1 MSIENTGERPR
12 RKDRWD
18 TGRFSSQSMKQQNT
32 LEKLHSEPILTA
44 IDTPISIS
52 LAEHLTPEERE
63 QILETVETLKA
74 ITNANPDD
82 YQSLEI
88 LKDAY
93 WRLEDQA
100 EGLTTTR
107 KLADAYLRLGQYSS
121 ALLEY
126 EGILLQEPGCAEVQ
140 TLLEEL
146 ETKLNRGKT
155 GSSKTAIAL
164 DFGLAEMPEPELA
177 PDDLSSTEPALIATP
192 DTRMPLTATR
202 RPSLRSSTQDVN
214 EPLARFLVQH
224 RLATQEI
231 VDQALE
237 LVRSTNAAIP
247 ADATPHTIAAGLLDE
262 VIKAGVAPEPL
273 LAAILDRT
281 KFAYAPLET
290 YDIDRQIV
298 KMLPEELTLGRRV
311 VPFDIVSRTMLVAID
326 NPFDTPVK
334 NAVQQTVDYH
344 IQWHLATPSVLTHI
358 LHDTYRIAD

>member
-1 MSIENTGERPR
+1 
-12 RKDRWD
+12 
-18 TGRFSSQSMKQQNT
+18 MKQQNT

-63 QILETVETLKA
+63 QILQTVETLKA
-74 ITNANPDD
+74 ITDANPDD

-100 EGLTTTR
+100 EGLATTR

-177 PDDLSSTEPALIATP
+177 PDDLSSTEPALIAG
-192 DTRMPLTATR
+192 
-202 RPSLRSSTQDVN
+202 LRSG
-214 EPLARFLVQH
+214 R
-224 RLATQEI
+224 RLRT
-231 VDQALE
+231 
-237 LVRSTNAAIP
+237 STNRSRAFSCSTGWPRRKLSIKPSNWCAAPTPRYRQTLRPIP
-247 ADATPHTIAAGLLDE
+247 LRRDCS
-262 VIKAGVAPEPL
+262 
-273 LAAILDRT
+273 T
-281 KFAYAPLET
+281 K
-290 YDIDRQIV
+290 
-298 KMLPEELTLGRRV
+298 
-311 VPFDIVSRTMLVAID
+311 
-326 NPFDTPVK
+326 
-334 NAVQQTVDYH
+334 
-344 IQWHLATPSVLTHI
+344 
-358 LHDTYRIAD
+358 